1 MTDTYFKSK
10 QEQRAG
16 LVIWVLSLFLAALL
30 AGMISWKWDALA
42 KERTQAHLAEEVL
55 RFHVLANSDSTDD
68 QALKMQ
74 VKETVLSYLG
84 ERLPESLDVDGTKN
98 WVKRHTD
105 ELEQVSGEVIKEA
118 GYDYP
123 VSVAVTTCY
132 FPKKRYGDVT
142 FTEGELYTLR
152 IEIGE
157 AKGHNWWCVLY
168 PNLCFMDAVH
178 AVVPEEGKQLLK
190 NVLAEDEYDLV
201 TEDAEVKIK
210 WYLPELMGK
219 IRGRNE

>member
-55 RFHVLANSDSTDD
+55 RFHVLANSDSIDD

-74 VKETVLSYLG
+74 VKETVLSYLE

-132 FPKKRYGDVT
+132 FPKKR
-142 FTEGELYTLR
+142 
-152 IEIGE
+152 
-157 AKGHNWWCVLY
+157 
-168 PNLCFMDAVH
+168 
-178 AVVPEEGKQLLK
+178 
-190 NVLAEDEYDLV
+190 
-201 TEDAEVKIK
+201 
-210 WYLPELMGK
+210 
-219 IRGRNE
+219 